1 MEGDGR
7 EMVPREMVPGYLVA
21 PKEPPSACSQIRR
34 APLLRIGFD
43 TLRLPGDSGALQGG
57 VMNTMEVG
65 TKLVELCKKGEN
77 MQAIEILYSPSIVSV
92 EALSMPNMPAL

>member
-1 MEGDGR
+1 
-7 EMVPREMVPGYLVA
+7 
-21 PKEPPSACSQIRR
+21 
-34 APLLRIGFD
+34 
-43 TLRLPGDSGALQGG
+43 
-57 VMNTMEVG
+57 MNTMEVG